1 MLNLSL
7 KGKIAYKINWK
18 FLTFILLKLFS
29 NNEVAEKAENPE
41 PVVLKVTFV
50 DEATQTSNEHK
61 MDMDPEQVTLIE
73 ATQEKATQT
82 PENRILSFQIEKG
95 NVIAWGK
102 IGFDIFVNF
111 VLQAVDEGT
120 DLYSGTRYIL

>member
-41 PVVLKVTFV
+41 PVVVKVTFV

-61 MDMDPEQVTLIE
+61 LDTDPEQVTLIK
-73 ATQEKATQT
+73 ATQEKATQM
-82 PENRILSFQIEKG
+82 PENEILCFQIEKG
-95 NVIAWGK
+95 SVIAWGK
-102 IGFDIFVNF
+102 IGFDVFVNF

-120 DLYSGTRYIL
+120 DLYSGIRYIL

>member
-1 MLNLSL
+1 M
-7 KGKIAYKINWK
+7 
-18 FLTFILLKLFS
+18 
-29 NNEVAEKAENPE
+29 
-41 PVVLKVTFV
+41 KVTFV

-61 MDMDPEQVTLIE
+61 LDMDPEQVTLIE

-82 PENRILSFQIEKG
+82 PENGIRCFKIEKG
-95 NVIAWGK
+95 SVILWGK
-102 IGFDIFVNF
+102 IGFDVFVNF